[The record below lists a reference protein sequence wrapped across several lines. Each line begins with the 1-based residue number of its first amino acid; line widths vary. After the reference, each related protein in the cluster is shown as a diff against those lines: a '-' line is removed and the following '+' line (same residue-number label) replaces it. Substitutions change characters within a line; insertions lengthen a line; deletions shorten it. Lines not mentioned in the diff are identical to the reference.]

1 MTRMK
6 ESSIDWIGQIP
17 EEWEIVKFKYLF
29 NTSKGLSIT
38 KEYLVDEG
46 IPVINYGQIH
56 SSLTKQV
63 QSCDD
68 RLPFVANYYLSKK
81 GVKLNQ
87 GDFVFA
93 DTSEDLEGAGN
104 FSTRLDSTGQLL
116 AGYHTIIAR
125 LNDYD
130 EHDFRYFMHLF
141 DSLAIRKQI
150 QNKVSGVK
158 VYSVTQ
164 GILNSIFVIIPPK
177 NEQQKIAD
185 FLDKKTAQLDKV
197 KALLEEQIQKL
208 KDYRASLIYET
219 VTKGLDKTVPMKD
232 SGIDWI
238 GQVPEGWGV
247 SKLKF
252 ILEKGINS
260 IKVGPFGSSLSGDA
274 IRSSGKWVYNQRN
287 VLDNNFTETDFYIS
301 EAKCKELK
309 NFSVSSGDILLTTR
323 GTIGRVAIVPK
334 KYCEGIIHPCLM
346 KFKVDSKIVLPELIK
361 YLFND
366 IPLVREQLNFLSN
379 STTIDVIYSYNLK
392 NIIIPIIPIEEQYS
406 TLEVLDRQ
414 TSDVDSLI
422 KIKQKHIENINKQ
435 RQTLIYDY
443 VTGKRRV

>member
-1 MTRMK
+1 MK
-6 ESSIDWIGQIP
+6 ESGIDWIGQIP
-17 EEWEIVKFKYLF
+17 EEWRVTKLKYALLIS
-29 NTSKGLSIT
+29 NGKDYKDI
-38 KEYLVDEG
+38 EVEEG
-46 IPVINYGQIH
+46 GYPVIGSGGVFARARNYMYDGDVVLLGRKGTIDKPLFYSGKFWTVDTMFYSTALNGNNIKFMYY
-56 SSLTKQV
+56 SSLLIPFSYYSTATALPSMT
-63 QSCDD
+63 QSDLNNHVLC
-68 RLPFVANYYLSKK
+68 LPS
-81 GVKLNQ
+81 
-87 GDFVFA
+87 
-93 DTSEDLEGAGN
+93 
-104 FSTRLDSTGQLL
+104 
-116 AGYHTIIAR
+116 
-125 LNDYD
+125 
-130 EHDFRYFMHLF
+130 
-141 DSLAIRKQI
+141 
-150 QNKVSGVK
+150 VS
-158 VYSVTQ
+158 
-164 GILNSIFVIIPPK
+164 
-177 NEQQKIAD
+177 EQQKIAD

-238 GQVPEGWGV
+238 GQVPQGWGV

>member
-6 ESSIDWIGQIP
+6 ESGIDWIGQIP
-17 EEWEIVKFKYLF
+17 EEWEVTKLKYALLIS
-29 NTSKGLSIT
+29 NGKDYKDI
-38 KEYLVDEG
+38 EVEEG
-46 IPVINYGQIH
+46 GYPVIGSGGVFARARNYMYDGDVVLLGRKGTIDKPLFYSGKFWTVDTMFYSTALNGNNIKFMYY
-56 SSLTKQV
+56 SSLLIPFSYYSTATALPSMT
-63 QSCDD
+63 QSDLNNHVLC
-68 RLPFVANYYLSKK
+68 LPSV
-81 GVKLNQ
+81 
-87 GDFVFA
+87 
-93 DTSEDLEGAGN
+93 SEE
-104 FSTRLDSTGQLL
+104 
-116 AGYHTIIAR
+116 
-125 LNDYD
+125 
-130 EHDFRYFMHLF
+130 
-141 DSLAIRKQI
+141 
-150 QNKVSGVK
+150 
-158 VYSVTQ
+158 
-164 GILNSIFVIIPPK
+164 
-177 NEQQKIAD
+177 QKIAD

-197 KALLEEQIQKL
+197 KVLLEEQIQKL

-238 GQVPEGWGV
+238 GQVPQGWGV

>member
-6 ESSIDWIGQIP
+6 ESGIDWIGQIP
-17 EEWEIVKFKYLF
+17 EEWEVTKLKYALLIS
-29 NTSKGLSIT
+29 NGKDYKDI
-38 KEYLVDEG
+38 EVEEG
-46 IPVINYGQIH
+46 GYPVIGSGGVFARARNYMYDGDVVLLGRKGTIDKPLFYSGKFWTVDTMFYSTALNGNNIKFMYY
-56 SSLTKQV
+56 SSLLIPFSYYSTATALPSMT
-63 QSCDD
+63 QSDLNNHVLC
-68 RLPFVANYYLSKK
+68 LPS
-81 GVKLNQ
+81 
-87 GDFVFA
+87 
-93 DTSEDLEGAGN
+93 
-104 FSTRLDSTGQLL
+104 
-116 AGYHTIIAR
+116 
-125 LNDYD
+125 
-130 EHDFRYFMHLF
+130 
-141 DSLAIRKQI
+141 
-150 QNKVSGVK
+150 VS
-158 VYSVTQ
+158 
-164 GILNSIFVIIPPK
+164 
-177 NEQQKIAD
+177 EQQKIAD

-197 KALLEEQIQKL
+197 KVLLEEQIQKL

-219 VTKGLDKTVPMKD
+219 VTKGLDKTAPMKD

-238 GQVPEGWGV
+238 GQVPQGWGV

>member
-1 MTRMK
+1 MK
-6 ESSIDWIGQIP
+6 ESGIDWIGQIP
-17 EEWEIVKFKYLF
+17 EEWRVTKLKYALLIS
-29 NTSKGLSIT
+29 NGKDYKDI
-38 KEYLVDEG
+38 EVEEG
-46 IPVINYGQIH
+46 GYPVIGSGGVFARARNYMYDGDVVLLGRKGTIDKPLFYSGKFWTVDTMFYSTALNGNNIKFMYY
-56 SSLTKQV
+56 SSLLIPFSYYSTATALPSMT
-63 QSCDD
+63 QSDLNNHVLC
-68 RLPFVANYYLSKK
+68 LP
-81 GVKLNQ
+81 
-87 GDFVFA
+87 
-93 DTSEDLEGAGN
+93 
-104 FSTRLDSTGQLL
+104 
-116 AGYHTIIAR
+116 
-125 LNDYD
+125 
-130 EHDFRYFMHLF
+130 
-141 DSLAIRKQI
+141 
-150 QNKVSGVK
+150 
-158 VYSVTQ
+158 
-164 GILNSIFVIIPPK
+164 SIS
-177 NEQQKIAD
+177 EQQKIAD
-185 FLDKKTAQLDKV
+185 FLDKKTTQLDKV
-197 KALLEEQIQKL
+197 KSLLEEQIQKL

-238 GQVPEGWGV
+238 GQVPQGWGV

-252 ILEKGINS
+252 ILEKGSNS

-422 KIKQKHIENINKQ
+422 KIKQKQIENINKQ

>member
-1 MTRMK
+1 MK
-6 ESSIDWIGQIP
+6 ESGIDWIGQIP
-17 EEWEIVKFKYLF
+17 EEWEVTKLKYALLI
-29 NTSKGLSIT
+29 NNGKDYKDI
-38 KEYLVDEG
+38 EVEEG
-46 IPVINYGQIH
+46 GYPVIGSGGVFARSRNYMYDGDVVLLGRKGTIDKPLFYSGKFWTVDTMFYSTALNGNNIKFMYY
-56 SSLTKQV
+56 SSLLIPFSYYSTATALPSMT
-63 QSCDD
+63 QSNLNNHMLC
-68 RLPFVANYYLSKK
+68 LP
-81 GVKLNQ
+81 
-87 GDFVFA
+87 
-93 DTSEDLEGAGN
+93 
-104 FSTRLDSTGQLL
+104 
-116 AGYHTIIAR
+116 
-125 LNDYD
+125 
-130 EHDFRYFMHLF
+130 
-141 DSLAIRKQI
+141 
-150 QNKVSGVK
+150 
-158 VYSVTQ
+158 
-164 GILNSIFVIIPPK
+164 SIS
-177 NEQQKIAD
+177 EQQKIAD
-185 FLDKKTAQLDKV
+185 FLDKKIAQLDKA

-208 KDYRASLIYET
+208 RDYRASLIYET

-238 GQVPEGWGV
+238 GQVPQGWGV

-252 ILEKGINS
+252 ILKKGSNS

-392 NIIIPIIPIEEQYS
+392 NIIVPTIPIAKQYS
-406 TLEVLDRQ
+406 ILEVLDRQ

-422 KIKQKHIENINKQ
+422 KIKQKQIENINKQ

>member
-1 MTRMK
+1 MK
-6 ESSIDWIGQIP
+6 ESGIDWIGQIP
-17 EEWEIVKFKYLF
+17 EEWRVTKLKYALLIS
-29 NTSKGLSIT
+29 NGKDYKDI
-38 KEYLVDEG
+38 EVEEG
-46 IPVINYGQIH
+46 GYPVIGSGGVFARARNYMYDGDVVLLGRKGTIDKPLFYSGKFWTVDTMFYSTALNGNNIKFMYY
-56 SSLTKQV
+56 SSLLIPFSYYSTATALPSMT
-63 QSCDD
+63 QSDLNNHVLF
-68 RLPFVANYYLSKK
+68 LP
-81 GVKLNQ
+81 
-87 GDFVFA
+87 
-93 DTSEDLEGAGN
+93 
-104 FSTRLDSTGQLL
+104 
-116 AGYHTIIAR
+116 
-125 LNDYD
+125 
-130 EHDFRYFMHLF
+130 
-141 DSLAIRKQI
+141 
-150 QNKVSGVK
+150 
-158 VYSVTQ
+158 
-164 GILNSIFVIIPPK
+164 SIS
-177 NEQQKIAD
+177 EQQKIAD
-185 FLDKKTAQLDKV
+185 FLDKKTTQLDKV
-197 KALLEEQIQKL
+197 KSLLEEQIQKL

-238 GQVPEGWGV
+238 GQVPQGWGV

-252 ILEKGINS
+252 ILEKGSNS

-392 NIIIPIIPIEEQYS
+392 NIIIPTIPIEEQYS
-406 TLEVLDRQ
+406 ILEVLDRQ

-422 KIKQKHIENINKQ
+422 KIKQKQIENINKQ

>member
-1 MTRMK
+1 MK
-6 ESSIDWIGQIP
+6 ESGIDWIGQIP
-17 EEWEIVKFKYLF
+17 EEWEVDFVNHIFEEHKQKNKGNKEKNLLSLSYGHIIRKSIDTSFGLLPESFDTYNIIQRGDIVLRLTDLQNDKRSLRVGLTRENGIITSAYL
-29 NTSKGLSIT
+29 TL
-38 KEYLVDEG
+38 
-46 IPVINYGQIH
+46 
-56 SSLTKQV
+56 
-63 QSCDD
+63 
-68 RLPFVANYYLSKK
+68 RLKNICCSDSYMYYLLHTYDICKVFYNFGG
-81 GVKLNQ
+81 GVRQ
-87 GDFVFA
+87 GGTWSDIYKM
-93 DTSEDLEGAGN
+93 E
-104 FSTRLDSTGQLL
+104 LL
-116 AGYHTIIAR
+116 
-125 LNDYD
+125 
-130 EHDFRYFMHLF
+130 
-141 DSLAIRKQI
+141 
-150 QNKVSGVK
+150 
-158 VYSVTQ
+158 
-164 GILNSIFVIIPPK
+164 IPPK
-177 NEQQKIAD
+177 NEQQKISD

-197 KALLEEQIQKL
+197 KGLLEEQIQKL
-208 KDYRASLIYET
+208 KDYRASLIYEI

-238 GQVPEGWGV
+238 GQMPQGWGV

-252 ILEKGINS
+252 ILEKGSNS

-392 NIIIPIIPIEEQYS
+392 NIIVPTIPIAKQYS
-406 TLEVLDRQ
+406 ILEVLDRQ

-422 KIKQKHIENINKQ
+422 KIKQKQIENINKQ